1 MRARGRCTDI
11 MTATLALLVCGAV
24 SAAGEDATATDHAQH
39 QGPAGH
45 QMTHEQI
52 EILKSKIEIYRP
64 YTDEQINAA
73 MARMYEAQE
82 YLSPPAVRNE
92 IGILGLGHGYKAEG
106 DALFKRGYAGVAAVY
121 PTAVGLG
128 MTMMDS
134 AHIQASVDQLEAAGA
149 KTIVVLPTE
158 VGDNTSLIRQWNYA
172 FGLSDESSY
181 LDVPRIRS
189 EARIVVSRTPTT
201 SPLVTQILA
210 DYVRGASRNPAGE
223 VVVMIAHGPEDD
235 ADNEKELANLA
246 VHAAG
251 IKAATGVGDVMYCT
265 LQDDA
270 PPAIRQKNVDR
281 MRGWITGAMA
291 SGRRVIVV
299 PVVIVSRSGVSGRI
313 AKDLAG
319 LEYVSTEKGIAE
331 HTLFDQW
338 IRETVAAATKP
349 AGPG

>member
-1 MRARGRCTDI
+1 MRARNRCLVAG
-11 MTATLALLVCGAV
+11 TASLALLSCGALF
-24 SAAGEDATATDHAQH
+24 AAGDDAATDHSGH
-39 QGPAGH
+39 QGPTGH

-52 EILKSKIEIYRP
+52 EILKSKIELYRP

-73 MARMYEAQE
+73 MSRMYEAQE

-134 AHIQASVDQLEAAGA
+134 SHIQTSVDQLEAAGA

-158 VGDNTSLIRQWNYA
+158 VGDNTSLIRQWDYA
-172 FGLSDESSY
+172 FGLSDKSSY

-189 EARIVVSRTPTT
+189 KARIVVARTPTT
-201 SPLVTQILA
+201 SPLMTQILA
-210 DYVRGASRNPAGE
+210 DYVKGASRNPAGE
-223 VVVMIAHGPEDD
+223 MVVMIAHGPEDP
-235 ADNEKELANLA
+235 ADNQKELANLA
-246 VHAAG
+246 THAAG
-251 IKAATGVGDVMYCT
+251 IKAATGVAEVMYGT

-270 PPAIRQKNVDR
+270 PPEIRQKNVDR
-281 MRGWITGAMA
+281 MREWISGATA
-291 SGRRVIVV
+291 SGRKVIVV

-338 IRETVAAATKP
+338 IRDTVVAATRP
-349 AGPG
+349 SGAG

>member
-1 MRARGRCTDI
+1 MRPQSRCADVV
-11 MTATLALLVCGAV
+11 TASLALLFCGVV
-24 SAAGEDATATDHAQH
+24 SAAGEGAAATDHSQH
-39 QGPAGH
+39 QGHEGH

-52 EILKSKIEIYRP
+52 EILKSKIELYRP

-73 MARMYEAQE
+73 MSRMYEAQE

-106 DALFKRGYAGVAAVY
+106 DALFKRGYAGVAGVY

-134 AHIQASVDQLEAAGA
+134 AHIQTAVDQLEAAGA

-172 FGLSDESSY
+172 FGLSDKSSY

-189 EARIVVSRTPTT
+189 EARIVVARTPTT

-223 VVVMIAHGPEDD
+223 VVVMIAHGPEDP

-246 VHAAG
+246 THAAG
-251 IKAATGVGDVMYCT
+251 IKAATGVADVRYGT

-270 PPAIRQKNVDR
+270 PPEIRQKNVDR
-281 MRGWITGAMA
+281 MREWIAGATA
-291 SGRRVIVV
+291 SGRKVIVV

-331 HTLFDQW
+331 HALFDQW

-349 AGPG
+349 SGEG

>member
-1 MRARGRCTDI
+1 MRVRTLCTDI
-11 MTATLALLVCGAV
+11 VTVSLALLFCA
-24 SAAGEDATATDHAQH
+24 SANAAGEDAAVVDHSRH
-39 QGPAGH
+39 QDRAGH

-73 MARMYEAQE
+73 MSRMYEAQE
-82 YLSPPAVRNE
+82 YLSPPGVRNE
-92 IGILGLGHGYKAEG
+92 VGILGLGHGYKAEG

-134 AHIQASVDQLEAAGA
+134 AHIQAAVDQLEAAGA

-172 FGLSDESSY
+172 FGLSDRSSY

-189 EARIVVSRTPTT
+189 DARILVARTPTT

-210 DYVRGASRNPAGE
+210 DYVRGASSNPAGE
-223 VVVMIAHGPEDD
+223 VVVLIAHGPEDA
-235 ADNEKELANLA
+235 ADNEKELRNLA

-251 IKAATGVGDVMYCT
+251 IRAATGVPDVMYGT

-270 PPAIRQKNVDR
+270 PPEIRQKNVDR
-281 MRGWITGAMA
+281 MRGWIAGATA
-291 SGRRVIVV
+291 SGRKVIVV
-299 PVVIVSRSGVSGRI
+299 PVVIVGRSGVSARI
-313 AKDLAG
+313 AKDLAD
-319 LEYVSTEKGIAE
+319 LDYVSTGKGIAE

-349 AGPG
+349 AGTG

>member
-1 MRARGRCTDI
+1 MRPRSRIPDVMLASLVLLFGVAASGAGGEAS
-11 MTATLALLVCGAV
+11 TA
-24 SAAGEDATATDHAQH
+24 DHSQH
-39 QGPAGH
+39 QGHAGH
-45 QMTHEQI
+45 QMSHEQI
-52 EILKSKIEIYRP
+52 EILKSKIELYRP

-73 MARMYEAQE
+73 MSRMYEAQE
-82 YLSPPAVRNE
+82 YLSPPSVRNE

-106 DALFKRGYAGVAAVY
+106 DALFKRGYAGVAEVY

-158 VGDNTSLIRQWNYA
+158 VGDNTSLIRQWDYA
-172 FGLSDESSY
+172 FGLTDKSSY

-189 EARIVVSRTPTT
+189 KARIVVAKTPTT
-201 SPLVTQILA
+201 SPLLTRILA
-210 DYVRGASRNPAGE
+210 DYVKAASSKPAGE
-223 VVVMIAHGPEDD
+223 VVVMIAHGPEDP
-235 ADNEKELANLA
+235 ADNQKELANLA
-246 VHAAG
+246 SHAAG
-251 IKAATGVGDVMYCT
+251 IKAATGVSDVMYGT

-270 PPAIRQKNVDR
+270 PPEIRQKNVDR
-281 MRGWITGAMA
+281 IRGWISAA
-291 SGRRVIVV
+291 AVSGKKVIVV

-319 LEYVSTEKGIAE
+319 LDYVSTEKGIAE

-338 IRETVAAATKP
+338 IRDTVAASVTS
-349 AGPG
+349 AGRT

>member
-1 MRARGRCTDI
+1 MRARSRCTEV
-11 MTATLALLVCGAV
+11 MTATLALLVCGALA
-24 SAAGEDATATDHAQH
+24 AAGEDGGTADQAQH
-39 QGPAGH
+39 QGHASH

-73 MARMYEAQE
+73 MSRMYEAQE

-134 AHIQASVDQLEAAGA
+134 AHIQTSVDQLEAAGA
-149 KTIVVLPTE
+149 RTIVVLPTE

-172 FGLSDESSY
+172 FGLSDNSSY

-189 EARIVVSRTPTT
+189 KARIVVARTPTT

-210 DYVRGASRNPAGE
+210 DYVRGASRSPAGE
-223 VVVMIAHGPEDD
+223 VVVMIAHGPEDA
-235 ADNEKELANLA
+235 ADNEKELRNLA
-246 VHAAG
+246 THAAG
-251 IKAATGVGDVMYCT
+251 IKAATGVADVMYGT

-270 PPAIRQKNVDR
+270 PPEIRQKNVDR
-281 MRGWITGAMA
+281 MRSWISGATA
-291 SGRRVIVV
+291 SGKKVIVV

-331 HTLFDQW
+331 HGLFDRW
-338 IRETVAAATKP
+338 IRDTVAAATSASG
-349 AGPG
+349 AG